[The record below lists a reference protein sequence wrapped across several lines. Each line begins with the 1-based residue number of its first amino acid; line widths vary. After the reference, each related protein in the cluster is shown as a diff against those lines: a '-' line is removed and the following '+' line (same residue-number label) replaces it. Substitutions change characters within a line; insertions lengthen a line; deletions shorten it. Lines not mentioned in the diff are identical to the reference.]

1 MLTFKKMVT
10 ILIPEENRMSTPLEL
25 PAELFPIRDAVI
37 EHVVTGSPIPSDLSL
52 ITEWL
57 RNDGYEELIRSWE
70 ENGEDSW
77 IEIKYLADKFSDEMM
92 HDYADIEAGVTITDD
107 MRIDHIRAIC
117 RSHYI
122 EETGWPVLTI
132 HGYKVNRG
140 DGQSAIIGYLMGIC
154 GQGGPEFEYYGIF
167 ADKESFYK
175 KLKEDSYLINDIDS
189 FEIAKILST
198 WK

>member
-1 MLTFKKMVT
+1 MLTFKKMIT
-10 ILIPEENRMSTPLEL
+10 TPIPKENIMSTTVEL
-25 PAELFPIRDAVI
+25 PAEFFPIRDAVI
-37 EHVVTGSPIPSDLSL
+37 EHVISGSPIPSDLSL

-57 RNDGYEELIRSWE
+57 GNEGYQVLISSWDK
-70 ENGEDSW
+70 NGEDIC
-77 IEIKYLADKFSDEMM
+77 IEIKHLADKFSDEMM

-107 MRIDHIRAIC
+107 MRIDHIKYMC
-117 RSHYI
+117 NYFFI
-122 EETGWPVLTI
+122 EELCWPVLTI
-132 HGYKVNRG
+132 HSYKVTRD
-140 DGQSAIIGYLMGIC
+140 DGQSAIIGYLMGVY

>member
-1 MLTFKKMVT
+1 MKKMSA
-10 ILIPEENRMSTPLEL
+10 ILIPKENIMSTPLEL

-37 EHVVTGSPIPSDLSL
+37 QHVVSGSPIPSDLPL

-57 RNDGYEELIRSWE
+57 RIDGYEELIRSWE
-70 ENGEDSW
+70 ENGEDIC
-77 IEIKYLADKFSDEMM
+77 IEIKHLADKFSDEMM

-107 MRIDHIRAIC
+107 MRIDHIKQMC
-117 RSHYI
+117 SDYFI
-122 EETGWPVLTI
+122 EASCWPVLTI
-132 HGYKVNRG
+132 HGYKVNTD
-140 DGQSAIIGYLMGIC
+140 DGQSAIIGYLIGVY
-154 GQGGPEFEYYGIF
+154 GQGGPEVEYYGIF

-198 WK
+198 WN